1 MNGLTLTLLGSF
13 QIKINGEPICGVASN
28 KVRALLVYLAVEA
41 NRPHRRDVLAEMFWP
56 NNPEGVARR
65 SLKQALSNLRKS
77 LGDREAKSPFLLIDR
92 EDVQFNSGSDH
103 QIDVTEFA
111 TLIKA
116 PKTHSH
122 QRIEACPPCVDQLQ
136 QAVPLYQGRFLEQF
150 SLPDSIEFEEWAVV
164 NRESLQRQM
173 SDALRTLIRCSEYHG
188 DDSAA
193 CEYGYQLV
201 AFEPWNEENHREL
214 MRLLAL
220 CGQRS
225 AALMQYQVC
234 RRILADELEVEPAP
248 ETIELYEQIRDGAY
262 AQPVPPLHKR
272 YIKIGAL
279 KLRPFHLPTLVLL
292 FTLFL
297 ILGVGLVVG
306 FLKLNSGHLITADS
320 KNPGTSESVVFNDA
334 NTLATSIPTAEAPI
348 VVQSA
353 TDNTGIPQIE
363 YQALVTLYN
372 ETGGAEWR
380 DSTGWLSNATPCSW
394 FGVTCSEGSV
404 VELILTDNNLSGQ
417 IPQEISLL
425 ANLKMLNLE
434 FNQLNGNI
442 PPELGSLSNL
452 ESLSLSGN
460 SRLSGSIPPELG
472 DLTNLRTL
480 VLSSYEGGTQL
491 SGQIPPELGNLRWLA
506 WLELTDSL
514 VSGPIPP
521 ELGNLTY
528 LRLLHLSN
536 NPLSGTLPPE
546 LGNLVN
552 LTSLAVGE
560 GRNELSGP
568 LPLSLMNLKKLTFFM
583 FHEAALCEP
592 PDAAF
597 QEWLSSIDELYRTN
611 VLCQSESK

>member
-13 QIKINGEPICGVASN
+13 QIKVNEEPICGVASN
-28 KVRALLVYLAVEA
+28 KVRALLAYLAVEA
-41 NRPHRRDVLAEMFWP
+41 GRPQRRDVLAEMFWP
-56 NNPEGVARR
+56 NKPEGVARR
-65 SLKQALSNLRKS
+65 NLKQALSNLRKS
-77 LGDREAKSPFLLIDR
+77 LGDREATSPFLLIDR
-92 EDVQFNSGSDH
+92 EEVQFNSGSDH
-103 QIDVTEFA
+103 QIDVIEFA
-111 TLIKA
+111 ALIKTS
-116 PKTHSH
+116 KTHSH
-122 QRIEACPPCVDQLQ
+122 QRIEVCPPCVDQLQ
-136 QAVPLYQGRFLEQF
+136 QAVTLYQGGFLEQF
-150 SLPDSIEFEEWAVV
+150 SLPDSIEFEEWAVL
-164 NRESLQRQM
+164 NREALQRQM
-173 SDALRTLIRCSEYHG
+173 SDALRTLIRCSTHHG
-188 DDSAA
+188 DDGGA

-234 RRILADELEVEPAP
+234 RRIVIDELGVEPAP
-248 ETIELYEQIRDGAY
+248 ETMDLYEQIRDGAY
-262 AQPVPPLHKR
+262 AQLVPPLHKKR
-272 YIKIGAL
+272 VEIGIL
-279 KLRPFHLPTLVLL
+279 KSRPFKLPTLVLF
-292 FTLFL
+292 FTLFF

-306 FLKLNSGHLITADS
+306 FLKLNSGHQAAADS
-320 KNPGTSESVVFNDA
+320 ENPGASESTVFNDA
-334 NTLATSIPTAEAPI
+334 NTLATRIPATGAPV

-353 TDNTGIPQIE
+353 TDETGIPQIE
-363 YQALVTLYN
+363 YQALVTVYN
-372 ETGGAEWR
+372 QTGGAEWR
-380 DSTGWLSNATPCSW
+380 DSSGWLSEATPCSW

-404 VELILTDNNLSGQ
+404 VELNLIDNNLSGQ

-434 FNQLNGNI
+434 FNQLSGNI

-452 ESLSLSGN
+452 ESLSLAGN
-460 SRLSGSIPPELG
+460 SQLSGPIPPELG

-506 WLELTDSL
+506 WLELANSL

-528 LRLLHLSN
+528 LRFLDLSN
-536 NPLSGTLPPE
+536 SPLSGALPPE

-568 LPLSLMNLKKLTFFM
+568 LPLSLMNLKKLRFFM
-583 FHEAALCEP
+583 FHEAELCEP

-597 QEWLSSIDELYRTN
+597 QEWLNSIDELYRSD
-611 VLCQSESK
+611 VLC